1 MLQVSDS
8 ASAELQKVLEAPQY
22 KDKKLIIYF
31 QGVG

>member
-1 MLQVSDS
+1 MLQVTDS
-8 ASAELQKVLEAPQY
+8 ASTELQKVMAAAQY